1 VTAVQATRVSV
12 ALDGVSILREVSVAV
27 APGAWLAVIGPNG
40 AGKTTLL
47 RAVAG
52 LVPSTGELLVQ
63 GRRAHGV
70 GRRALSRMVAYVPQR
85 PVTPEGMT
93 VTDYVLLGRTPYI
106 AALGAE
112 SRRDLEVAASV
123 MDRLDLSSLRERTLG
138 TLSGGELQR
147 AILARS
153 LAQEAPVLLL
163 DEPTSSLDIGHGQ
176 QVLELIDSLREDEG
190 LAILSAMHDL
200 TLAGQFADRL
210 VLLAGGAVVAD
221 GPPGEVLTEAL
232 IGEHYGADVR
242 VVEDSQWGLVV
253 APARPGRALR
263 SSSPRRS

>member
-1 VTAVQATRVSV
+1 VRAIEATGVSV
-12 ALDGVSILREVSVAV
+12 DLDGVPILREVSVA
-27 APGAWLAVIGPNG
+27 ASPGAWIAVIGPNG

-52 LVPSTGELLVQ
+52 LVASTGRLSVQ
-63 GRRAHGV
+63 GRPAAGL
-70 GRRALSRMVAYVPQR
+70 GRRALSRTVAYVPQR
-85 PVTPEGMT
+85 PVTPDGMT

-112 SRRDLEVAASV
+112 SRRDLQVAASV
-123 MDRLDLSSLRERTLG
+123 MERLELTALRDRTLG

-163 DEPTSSLDIGHGQ
+163 DEPTSALDIGHGQ
-176 QVLELIDSLREDEG
+176 QVLELIDSLRSEEG

-210 VLLAGGAVVAD
+210 VLLAGGRVVAD
-221 GPPGEVLTEAL
+221 GPPAEVLTEAR
-232 IGEHYGADVR
+232 IAQYYGAEVR
-242 VVEDSQWGLVV
+242 IVDDPDWGMVV
-253 APARPGRALR
+253 APARPGRTSR
-263 SSSPRRS
+263 SPSPRS

>member
-1 VTAVQATRVSV
+1 VTAIEATGLGV
-12 ALDGVSILREVSVAV
+12 ALDGVPILGDVSVAV
-27 APGAWLAVIGPNG
+27 APGAWVSVIGPNG
-40 AGKTTLL
+40 SGKTTLL

-52 LVPSTGELLVQ
+52 LVPSTGGLRVQ
-63 GRRAHGV
+63 DRPAEGL

-85 PVTPEGMT
+85 PVTPDGMT

-112 SRRDLEVAASV
+112 SRRDLQVAASV
-123 MDRLDLSSLRERTLG
+123 MERLDLTALRDRALG

-163 DEPTSSLDIGHGQ
+163 DEPTSALDIGHGQ
-176 QVLELIDSLREDEG
+176 QVLELIDSLRSEEG

-210 VLLAGGAVVAD
+210 VLLAGGRVVAD
-221 GPPGEVLTEAL
+221 GPPAEVLTEAR
-232 IGEHYGADVR
+232 ISQYYGADVR
-242 VVEDSQWGLVV
+242 IVEDSVWGLVV
-253 APARPGRALR
+253 APARPRRAPR
-263 SSSPRRS
+263 SPSTRS